1 MSWCFMTRRELWE
14 MIGRGELRRE
24 REGGGE
30 DGKQHMKHMVFLST
44 AAFKGI
50 FVLKRSFKKKKK
62 EWSSTEQAS
71 NEAVAKN
78 SGGTFYQIQPDIYI
92 CFKSY
97 FTVLV

>member
-1 MSWCFMTRRELWE
+1 

-50 FVLKRSFKKKKK
+50 FVLKRSFKK
-62 EWSSTEQAS
+62 
-71 NEAVAKN
+71 
-78 SGGTFYQIQPDIYI
+78 
-92 CFKSY
+92 
-97 FTVLV
+97 TVKY

>member
-1 MSWCFMTRRELWE
+1 

-71 NEAVAKN
+71 NETVPKN
-78 SGGTFYQIQPDIYI
+78 FWRYFI
-92 CFKSY
+92 KSRQKILPY
-97 FTVLV
+97 HREWTLNP